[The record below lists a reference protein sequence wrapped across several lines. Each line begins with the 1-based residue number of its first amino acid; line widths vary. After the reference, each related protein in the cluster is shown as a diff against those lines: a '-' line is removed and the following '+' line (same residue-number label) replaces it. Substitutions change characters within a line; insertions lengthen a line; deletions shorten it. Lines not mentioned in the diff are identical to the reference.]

1 MAGKWN
7 SFCRILQRRRVF
19 EPDQL
24 DSGNLKR
31 CLSVWDLTA
40 LGVGSSLGVGV
51 YVLIGS
57 VARHLAGPSIV
68 LSFLIAAVAAVFA
81 GMCYAEFGSRVPKA
95 GSAYIYTYVA
105 VGEFVA
111 FIIGWDMIL
120 EAVFGTASVARGLS
134 MYVDSMTNNTMSVWF
149 ESFAP
154 MASANFS
161 PYFDFFA
168 FFIVIILGVLLAFG
182 VRESTLVNN
191 VFTAV
196 NIVVILFIIFAG
208 AFKADVNNWS
218 IAPEPRQENENRGE
232 GGFFPFGV
240 WGMLK
245 GAAVCFYGFVGF
257 DSISSTGEEV
267 RDPRRAIPLSIMSTQ
282 VIVFVVYAAVATVVT
297 MMMPYYLQEKV
308 ASVATAFTYVGM
320 DWARWIVTV
329 GAVVGITASLYGSM
343 FPLPRLLYSMATD
356 GLLIHWF
363 ARVTTKR
370 KSPMIATLVSTVI
383 IAILAAILELNE
395 LILMMCIGTLLSYT
409 VVACC
414 VIILRYRS
422 ASISESSYV
431 KQILGLGLR
440 SPTKATSFIMNISLL
455 LFICTCVTSG
465 LVIHHVEYPIVY
477 IALLHSIALFLIV
490 VMAMQPQL
498 KEELTFKTPLVPL
511 VPCLSIYVNI
521 NLMMLIKLQ
530 TWIRVVVWMAIGI
543 PVYFLCVCFYK
554 QNVKHNLQDN
564 INASGHMNVNGK
576 APVQIYVVSPT
587 PPDTISRSNKGDEII
602 KQDDRI
608 QVIDEKS
615 QEDIAVSKVPFVTEE
630 ILVQH
635 AYYED
640 NEEKEAKIIDLLDQ
654 VLQAEEDSYA
664 EILSLKEN
672 NEEENVTKEQEN
684 IIHRKSLS
692 DLSDAGSDASMGNQV
707 LSKYDVIAEV
717 HREDLPRVNEEEE
730 RSDRETE
737 INQENDDII
746 EYEDITAFND
756 SDTNSQTDESGY
768 SDTIDKTVLCES
780 IDNLK
785 DEEPKIPV
793 PPPLDEN
800 FFVNPSFKKSY
811 TISVRPPKPRTVD
824 SDDESKNM
832 PRASVQS
839 NSSYDDTPMV
849 FGSDKQMSFMSKL
862 NNIFQNKIEIR
873 KSEND
878 EQTHRRRSNST
889 GNAVENNEFALN
901 RGRPPIFLDLKN
913 EIISQKVAQNL
924 RPLNVEQIKQ
934 QTDDEDT
941 DTSLSREDLKLKLE
955 SLFAAGGPKLSKSRV
970 MKSNPPTPEESY
982 QTDTSSTESISN
994 IPKIEKNDTLG
1005 RQRTKFGEVL
1015 NSFRLTLNKEDDV

>member
-7 SFCRILQRRRVF
+7 SFCRILHRRRVF

-24 DSGNLKR
+24 DTGNLKR

-57 VARHLAGPSIV
+57 VARHLAGPSII
-68 LSFLIAAVAAVFA
+68 LSFLIAAVAAIFA

-95 GSAYIYTYVA
+95 GSAYIYTYVT

-111 FIIGWDMIL
+111 FVIGWDMIL

-134 MYVDSMTNNTMSVWF
+134 MYVDSMTNNTMSAWF

-154 MASANFS
+154 IYSTNFS
-161 PYFDFFA
+161 PYFDFFS
-168 FFIVIILGVLLAFG
+168 FFVVIILGVLLAFG

-196 NIVVILFIIFAG
+196 NIVVILFIIIAG

-218 IAPEPRQENENRGE
+218 LPPEPAQENEDRGE
-232 GGFFPFGV
+232 GGFFPYGV

-267 RDPRRAIPLSIMSTQ
+267 RDPRRAIPLSIMGTQ
-282 VIVFVVYAAVATVVT
+282 VIVFVAYAAVATIVT

-308 ASVATAFTYVGM
+308 ASVATSFTYVGM
-320 DWARWIVTV
+320 DWARWVVTL
-329 GAVVGITASLYGSM
+329 GAIVGITASLYGSM

-356 GLLIHWF
+356 GLLMHWL

-370 KSPMIATLVSTVI
+370 KSPMIATLLSTVI

-395 LILMMCIGTLLSYT
+395 LILMMCIGTLMSYT

-422 ASISESSYV
+422 ASISDSSYV
-431 KQILGLGLR
+431 KQMFGLGLKA
-440 SPTKATSFIMNISLL
+440 PTKATSFIMNISLV

-477 IALLHSIALFLIV
+477 VAILHSVALLLII
-490 VMAMQPQL
+490 VMTLQPQL

-530 TWIRVVVWMAIGI
+530 TWIRVIIWMAIGI
-543 PVYFLCVCFYK
+543 PIYFLCVYCYK
-554 QNVKHNLQDN
+554 QNVEENLQDN
-564 INASGHMNVNGK
+564 INACVNKNVNGK

-587 PPDTISRSNKGDEII
+587 PPDTISRSNKGGDQII
-602 KQDDRI
+602 EQDDRI

-615 QEDIAVSKVPFVTEE
+615 QEDIVVNKVPFVTEE
-630 ILVQH
+630 VIIQH

-684 IIHRKSLS
+684 DTHRKSLS
-692 DLSDAGSDASMGNQV
+692 ELSDAGSDASMGNQV

-717 HREDLPRVNEEEE
+717 HREDLPIVNEEEE
-730 RSDRETE
+730 RSDREETE
-737 INQENDDII
+737 INQENDEII

-780 IDNLK
+780 VDNLK
-785 DEEPKIPV
+785 EDEPKIPV

-800 FFVNPSFKKSY
+800 FFAKPSFQKSY
-811 TISVRPPKPRTVD
+811 TISVRPPKPRIGD
-824 SDDESKNM
+824 SEEEGKNI
-832 PRASVQS
+832 PRTSVQS

-862 NNIFQNKIEIR
+862 NNIFQNKIA
-873 KSEND
+873 SEND
-878 EQTHRRRSNST
+878 DQTHRRRSNST
-889 GNAVENNEFALN
+889 GNPIDNSELVSNKS
-901 RGRPPIFLDLKN
+901 RPLIFFDLKK
-913 EIISQKVAQNL
+913 EITSQKAAQNL
-924 RPLNVEQIKQ
+924 RPVNIEPVKQ
-934 QTDDEDT
+934 QEIDDEDT
-941 DTSLSREDLKLKLE
+941 DTSLSREDLKSKLE
-955 SLFAAGGPKLSKSRV
+955 SLFAAGGPKLSRSRV

-982 QTDTSSTESISN
+982 QTDTSSNESIPHM
-994 IPKIEKNDTLG
+994 PKVEKNDTLG

-1015 NSFRLTLNKEDDV
+1015 NSFRLTLNKDDNV